1 MAVWLAGPA
10 RAAADVVIIDIKGA
24 IGPATADFVTR
35 GLERAAEQ
43 KATAIILRIDTPG
56 GLDTAMRDIIKGI
69 LASPLPVI
77 GWVGPSGSRAASA
90 GTYILYAT
98 HVAAMAPG
106 TDLGAATPIAIGAPG
121 MPSPQPG
128 GQKPAREKQAPEKKT
143 DNGKATKKDSKTEKK
158 PEPAGDAHPTMR
170 DKAVSE
176 AIAYIRSL
184 AQMRGRTM
192 RDKAVSEAIAYIR
205 SLAQMRGRNVEW
217 AEKAVREAAS
227 LPADEALKL
236 NVIDLMAADIPA
248 LLKAVDGRT
257 VSLNGKERKLK
268 TAGAATITFEPDWR
282 SELLGIITNPN
293 VAYILMVIGIYA
305 LMFEFYNPGLIGP
318 GVVGAIC
325 LLLALYAFNV
335 LPVNY
340 AGLALILLGVALM
353 AAEAFAPS
361 FGVLGV
367 GGVVAF
373 VIGSIMLMDTDVPGF
388 QVYWPLVGG
397 VAAGSAL
404 LFLTFV
410 YFMMRARQRAVV
422 SGAEEMEGASGQ
434 VVDWTDGQGRVRT
447 HGEVWKARSEIGALE
462 AGTPV
467 RVRQVEGLTLVVEPE
482 TKGN

>member
-184 AQMRGRTM
+184 AQMR
-192 RDKAVSEAIAYIR
+192 D
-205 SLAQMRGRNVEW
+205 RNVEW

>member
-1 MAVWLAGPA
+1 MAVLLTGPA
-10 RAAADVVIIDIKGA
+10 RAAADVVIIDIKGP

-35 GLERAAEQ
+35 GLERAADQ
-43 KATAIILRIDTPG
+43 KAEAIILRIDTPG

-69 LASPLPVI
+69 LASPVPVI

-184 AQMRGRTM
+184 AQMR
-192 RDKAVSEAIAYIR
+192 D
-205 SLAQMRGRNVEW
+205 RNVEW

-257 VSLNGKERKLK
+257 VSLNGKDHTLK
-268 TAGAATITFEPDWR
+268 TAGAATVTLEPDWR

>member
-158 PEPAGDAHPTMR
+158 PEPAGDAHP
-170 DKAVSE
+170 
-176 AIAYIRSL
+176 
-184 AQMRGRTM
+184 TM

>member
-1 MAVWLAGPA
+1 MIRNLLLALTILATGASLASSAPEA
-10 RAAADVVIIDIKGA
+10 STVVIIDIKDA

-35 GLERAAEQ
+35 GLERAAKQETE
-43 KATAIILRIDTPG
+43 AVVLRIDTPG

-69 LASPLPVI
+69 LASPVPVI
-77 GWVGPSGSRAASA
+77 GYVAPSGARAASA

-98 HVAAMAPG
+98 HIAAMAPG

-128 GQKPAREKQAPEKKT
+128 GEQPAR
-143 DNGKATKKDSKTEKK
+143 GKKK
-158 PEPAGDAHPTMR
+158 PKAAKKKAKEEGADKGKKAKEEEEEAEPAKGAHPTMR

-176 AIAYIRSL
+176 AVAYIRSL
-184 AQMRGRTM
+184 A
-192 RDKAVSEAIAYIR
+192 K
-205 SLAQMRGRNVEW
+205 MRGRNADW

-227 LPADEALKL
+227 LPAHEALEKK
-236 NVIDLMAADIPA
+236 VIDLVAPDVPA

-257 VSLNGKERKLK
+257 VSLNGEARTLK
-268 TAGAATITFEPDWR
+268 TAEAATVTYEPDWR

-353 AAEAFAPS
+353 AAEAFVPS
-361 FGVLGV
+361 FGVLGI

-373 VIGSIMLMDTDVPGF
+373 VIGSIMLMESEVPGF
-388 QVYWPLVGG
+388 RVYWPLIGG
-397 VAAGSAL
+397 IAVGSAL
-404 LFLTFV
+404 LFLTFL
-410 YFMMRARQRAVV
+410 YLIMRARRRAVV
-422 SGAEEMEGASGQ
+422 SGMEEMKGATGE
-434 VVDWTDGQGRVRT
+434 VVDWTDGQGHVRS
-447 HGEVWKARSEIGALE
+447 HGEIWLARSDGGALQP
-462 AGTPV
+462 GSRV
-467 RVRQVEGLTLVVEPE
+467 RVRQLEGLTLVVEPE